1 MQKYLSLAALA
12 LFTASSAVAAE
23 RRELGAHQH
32 GHGTLNIA
40 VDGNKISM
48 ELEAPGADIAGF
60 EHEAK
65 SDKDKAAIKSA
76 TEKLE
81 KPLALFKVPD
91 AAKCSV
97 SEATVKLE
105 AEEHDH
111 EGHDKDHHEDHDKA
125 EKAKHDDDH
134 DHDHDKDGAEAQH
147 SEFHAEYLLECGS
160 PAEFKSLGLDYFVA
174 FKSAE
179 GLTIEVITPKGQSKF
194 EATRDKPVIDLSSL
208 L

>member
-91 AAKCSV
+91 AAKCAV
-97 SEATVKLE
+97 SEAKVKLE

-111 EGHDKDHHEDHDKA
+111 EGHDKDHHGIMTKPRRRNMMTTMTMIMPRTVPRL
-125 EKAKHDDDH
+125 
-134 DHDHDKDGAEAQH
+134 QH

-160 PAEFKSLGLDYFVA
+160 PAEFKSLGLDYFAA

-194 EATRDKPVIDLSSL
+194 EATRDKPVIDLSGL